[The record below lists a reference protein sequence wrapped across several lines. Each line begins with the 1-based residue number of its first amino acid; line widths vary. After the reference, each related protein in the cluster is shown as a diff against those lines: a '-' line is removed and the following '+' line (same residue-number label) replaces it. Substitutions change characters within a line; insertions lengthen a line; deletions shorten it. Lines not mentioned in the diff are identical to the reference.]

1 MVTIANSPITR
12 EEFDVLIDTVAT
24 KPEFSDCF
32 AIRGC
37 DLSLN
42 HWWAA
47 YARQS
52 LDDQARNNR
61 LPEYLLTCAKIAKEL
76 GVLVP
81 REYVLY
87 DHESSEHLERPQ
99 MVYLRKTLI
108 AQRRIGGVIFTHQ
121 GRLSAEPL
129 HQMIFETE
137 CTHYGVRFFFGDA
150 PAGSDLGSEAAR
162 LLLALGNK
170 LRVRTNRDSNRA
182 GNIGRVLKGWV
193 PAGKVTYG
201 YQYQKEIDPSSGATL
216 RAWWDIDQVD
226 AEGNILYASEAWV
239 VVRIFH
245 WIGVE
250 NQSPYWVAKE
260 LNRLVI
266 KPRYADDWSPSLI
279 AFLARKRCY
288 TGNHAYNTAHY
299 VPNPKRPLG
308 DITGEIKRT
317 IRKPKPEDEHVRFS
331 VPPLVPEALWE
342 RANHNLD
349 QRKGSKP
356 KKQTIEALFRRR
368 VFCPKCG
375 RAMALRKDP
384 KCPSLVYYICP
395 GYYMRWKAQHCNIR
409 WVRRDL
415 LDQPVWRRVKKA
427 LSHPDLVL
435 KQMSRFNE
443 LGHVSEAKRNLR
455 LAEYQIAQAESGI
468 TRIQQAYEN
477 NSPLYIAEEATR
489 RIAEYRERALKA
501 QRRKEELEASLQ
513 KITRDAQSLEKT
525 REALARLHLENVCNA
540 TFKEKVRVIEI
551 LDVKVY
557 PSENMD
563 HIGVTCAV
571 NLAGLENEEKLFSCH
586 NTNIASPKL

>member
-1 MVTIANSPITR
+1 MLTTTNSPITKD
-12 EEFDVLIDTVAT
+12 EFDALIDTVAM
-24 KPEFSDCF
+24 KPEFKECF
-32 AIRGC
+32 AVRGC

-42 HWWAA
+42 RWWAA
-47 YARQS
+47 YVRQS
-52 LDDQARNNR
+52 LDEQSRNNR
-61 LPEYLLTCAKIAKEL
+61 LPEYLLTCARIAKDMRL
-76 GVLVP
+76 IVP

-87 DHESSEHLERPQ
+87 DHDSSEHLERPQ
-99 MVYLRKTLI
+99 MVYLRKTLV
-108 AQRRIGGVIFTHQ
+108 AKRRIGGVIFTHQ

-129 HQMIFETE
+129 YQMIFETE
-137 CTHYGVRFFFGDA
+137 CTHYGVKFFFGDA
-150 PAGSDLGSEAAR
+150 PTGNDFGSEAAR
-162 LLLALGNK
+162 LFMALGNK
-170 LRVRTNRDSNRA
+170 LRIRTNRESNRA

-193 PAGKVTYG
+193 PAGKPAYG
-201 YQYQKEIDPSSGATL
+201 YQYRKEIDPSSGVTL
-216 RAWWDIDQVD
+216 RAWWEIDQINP
-226 AEGNILYASEAWV
+226 EGNALYGSEAWV
-239 VVRIFH
+239 VDRVFH

-260 LNRLVI
+260 LNRLGI
-266 KPRYADDWSPSLI
+266 KPRYAEYWSPSLI
-279 AFLARKRCY
+279 VFLVRKRSY
-288 TGNHAYNTAHY
+288 TGKHAYNTAHY
-299 VPNPKRPLG
+299 VTNPERPLG

-317 IRKPKPEDEHVRFS
+317 IRKPKPEEEHVKFN
-331 VPPLVPEALWE
+331 VPPLVSEALWE
-342 RANHNLD
+342 RANQNLD
-349 QRKGSKP
+349 QRKGSRL

-375 RAMALRKDP
+375 RAMSLRKDP
-384 KCPSLVYYICP
+384 KCPNLVYYICP
-395 GYYMRWKAQHCNIR
+395 GYYMRWKAKHCDMG
-409 WVRRDL
+409 WVRMDL
-415 LDQPVWRRVKKA
+415 IDQPVWRRVKKA

-489 RIAEYRERALKA
+489 RIAEYRERVLKA

-513 KITRDAQSLEKT
+513 KITKDAQSLEKT
-525 REALARLHLENVCNA
+525 REALSRLHLENVCNA

-586 NTNIASPKL
+586 NTSIASPKL